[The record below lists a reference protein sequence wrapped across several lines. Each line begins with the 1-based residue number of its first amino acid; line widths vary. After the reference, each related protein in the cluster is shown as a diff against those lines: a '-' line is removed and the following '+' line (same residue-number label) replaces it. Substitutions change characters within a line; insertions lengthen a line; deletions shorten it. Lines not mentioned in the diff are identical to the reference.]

1 MKMLLE
7 AVEYGSD
14 QFGLV
19 CGYLFGRQPQPIP
32 IGAGDAVAWLRGRA
46 AHPDEFIWLHFNLAN
61 AVSEKWLREHTA
73 LEDEFYDCLHAGSR
87 STRIEQAGET
97 LVAVVNDV
105 LRDFSFE
112 PSDISSMVLSVERQL
127 VISARRSPLQ
137 SVERLR
143 QAVRKGEPM
152 GSSVVLLTHLLRDQA
167 DVLIRIVRDATGK
180 VDRIEDNLLSGQ
192 LKFKRADLGALR
204 RVLVRLQ
211 RLLAPEPAALFR
223 LLQRP
228 PGWVGEAD
236 RQELREASEEFAVA
250 LNDISSLQER
260 IKLLQEEIAA
270 LVNEANNRSLY
281 VLTIVTVLALPIN
294 IIAGLLGMNV
304 GGVPLAG
311 DRGGFWII
319 AGIVAVFTAVAGWV
333 VVRKRRE
340 LE

>member
-1 MKMLLE
+1 MQ

-14 QFGLV
+14 QCGMV
-19 CGYLFGRQPQPIP
+19 CGYLFGRGPQALPI
-32 IGAGDAVAWLRGRA
+32 AADDAAQWLRQRA
-46 AHPDEFIWLHFNLAN
+46 AHEEEFLWLHFNLAN
-61 AVSEKWLREHTA
+61 TASEKWLREHA
-73 LEDEFYDCLHAGSR
+73 RLADEFHDCLHEGSR
-87 STRIEQAGET
+87 STRIEQADDT

-112 PSDISSMVLSVERQL
+112 PSDISSLYLSVERQL

-143 QAVRKGEPM
+143 QAVRRGEPIA
-152 GSSVVLLTHLLRDQA
+152 STVVLLTHLLRDQA
-167 DVLIRIVRDATGK
+167 DVLTRIVRDATTK
-180 VDRIEDNLLSGQ
+180 VDQTEDSLLAGQ
-192 LKFKRADLGALR
+192 LKNKRYDLGALR

-211 RLLAPEPAALFR
+211 RLLAPEPSAMFR

-228 PGWVGEAD
+228 PGWVSPQD
-236 RQELREASEEFAVA
+236 RQELREASEEFAVT
-250 LNDISSLQER
+250 LNDIASLQER

-304 GGVPLAG
+304 GGIPLAQDG
-311 DRGGFWII
+311 GGFWII
-319 AGIVAVFTAVAGWV
+319 AGIVAAFTAVAGWI
-333 VVRKRRE
+333 VVRKQRE
-340 LE
+340 LA